1 MPQVVVGIGGSA
13 GSLQTIREII
23 EALPSKF
30 SYAVIIIMHRLK
42 NVQSDMTYIL
52 SDNEAGIKVKEPED
66 KQPIRKGCVYL
77 APQNY
82 HLLIED
88 DKCFSLDYSEQV
100 NHSRPS
106 IDVTFG
112 YIANVYGEKSV
123 GILLSGA
130 NNDGA
135 DGISAIIEKGGKGI
149 VQNPETT
156 DFPYMPKS
164 AIYKNDQTMILS
176 VKEIIDFLHNLNRP

>member
-1 MPQVVVGIGGSA
+1 MPHLVVGIGGSA
-13 GSLQTIREII
+13 GSLQTIRALI
-23 EALPSKF
+23 EALPPKL
-30 SYAVIIIMHRLK
+30 SYAVVIVMHRLR

-66 KQPIRKGCVYL
+66 KQPIRKGGVYL

-82 HLLIED
+82 HLLIEED
-88 DKCFSLDYSEQV
+88 RCFSLDYSEQV

-106 IDVTFG
+106 IDVTFES
-112 YIANVYGEKSV
+112 IADVYQKNAV

-130 NNDGA
+130 NDDGA
-135 DGISAIIEKGGKGI
+135 EGISSIIKNGGKGI
-149 VQNPETT
+149 VQNPEST

-164 AIYKNDQTMILS
+164 AIYKNAATNILS
-176 VKEIIDFLHNLNRP
+176 VREIIDYLHKINHS